1 MNIVAIHIIH
11 ILCSTAF
18 QAIHSSKVIFNEINR
33 PSNDDTAI
41 IGLLL
46 RIPQNDLSVEEVIHT
61 IAMNIIMMASFFIA
75 I

>member
-1 MNIVAIHIIH
+1 MLIAY
-11 ILCSTAF
+11 
-18 QAIHSSKVIFNEINR
+18 R
-33 PSNDDTAI
+33 I